1 MKYAAFLRGINLGK
15 VRRISNADLKRHFEG
30 MGLEEVGTFRASG
43 NVIFT
48 AGRESEAKL
57 KSRVEKA
64 LKEALGYDVTVFLRD
79 ETELRAIAQLQPF
92 PPATVARSKGK
103 LQVSMLPKKPAAKA
117 RDAVLAVATEDD
129 PLAFGERELYWL
141 PSGGQMESELDLNAI
156 EKLVGPTTRRTMGT
170 IEQIAAKHF
179 AAD

>member
-15 VRRISNADLKRHFEG
+15 VRRVSNADLKRHFEDA
-30 MGLEEVGTFRASG
+30 GLTDVSCFRASG

-57 KSRVEKA
+57 RSRIETA
-64 LKEALGYDVTVFLRD
+64 LEEALGYDVTVFLRD
-79 ETELRAIAQLQPF
+79 EKEMRAIAGLQPF
-92 PPATVARSKGK
+92 PPEAVERSRGK
-103 LQVSMLPKKPAAKA
+103 LQVSMLPKPPAAKA
-117 RDAVLAVATEDD
+117 RETILAMATDDD

>member
-30 MGLEEVGTFRASG
+30 MALDEVGTFRASG
-43 NVIFT
+43 NVIFS

-57 KSRVEKA
+57 TSRIEKG
-64 LKEALGYDVTVFLRD
+64 LKGALGYDVTVFLRD
-79 ETELRAIAQLQPF
+79 EKEIQAIARLQPF
-92 PPATVARSKGK
+92 PPKTVERSNGK
-103 LQVSMLPKKPAAKA
+103 LQVSMLPKKPGAKA
-117 RDAVLAVATEDD
+117 RDAVLAMATEDD

-156 EKLVGPTTRRTMGT
+156 ERLVGPTTRRTMGT

-179 AAD
+179 AD

>member
-1 MKYAAFLRGINLGK
+1 LKYAAFLRGINLGK
-15 VRRISNADLKRHFEG
+15 VRRISNADLKRHFED

-48 AGRESEAKL
+48 AGRESEKKL
-57 KSRVEKA
+57 IARVEKA
-64 LKEALGYDVTVFLRD
+64 LREALGYDVTVFLRD
-79 ETELRAIAQLQPF
+79 EKELKAIAALQPF
-92 PPATVARSKGK
+92 PPKKVERSKGK
-103 LQVSMLPKKPAAKA
+103 LQVSILPKTPPAKA
-117 RDAVLAVATEDD
+117 RDAVLAMATEDD